1 MAGVP
6 LFFDLDGRGGALLP
20 TVYALWASPVPL
32 LPEIVT
38 HSEVSPKVLGGAD
51 LFLQGFVVPP
61 HGLPHVFAGDLAVVR
76 VPGPGSR
83 PFSLGVME
91 TGADDAVAA
100 GMKGKGV
107 KLLHHYPDA
116 LWALGDKRV
125 PGPEFT
131 PGRVWPAGEGP
142 GGGGGGDDGV
152 AGSDDDD
159 GAASAPAPTPADA
172 AADAVASLNLA
183 ADDAPPPPTTATSP
197 GLPPGVDPDTPAG
210 QDAIAEFCLLSA
222 LAAIPDADLPML
234 TSDLYSKHMV
244 PAKPAGVTLDL
255 KKSTFK
261 QLSKLLKKYEKAGL
275 LATKLVRKQD
285 ALAKVERGHALYVA
299 FAPAAAAAAAARA
312 EEAASAPAGADK
324 NGATPAITI
333 DAVYKPS
340 PMVKPIMAHA
350 KGGAGDDDLLP
361 EAAVRAALKAY
372 CKAEGLR
379 PAGAKTATLD
389 KLLVG
394 ALFSKRER
402 EDEGVAEGDTV
413 PLTELGDRLVA
424 RLTAHTRVTRSLPA
438 GGTATATRR
447 GPLAK
452 LRVTVED
459 RHAGRKHL
467 TKVVGAEGYALDPD
481 ALANALQ
488 KALKTSASVAKLPGK
503 DATDKEV
510 ALQGDLVKEVVAWLE
525 REAGIGGAHVEAV
538 NKR

>member
-1 MAGVP
+1 
-6 LFFDLDGRGGALLP
+6 
-20 TVYALWASPVPL
+20 
-32 LPEIVT
+32 
-38 HSEVSPKVLGGAD
+38 
-51 LFLQGFVVPP
+51 
-61 HGLPHVFAGDLAVVR
+61 
-76 VPGPGSR
+76 
-83 PFSLGVME
+83 
-91 TGADDAVAA
+91 
-100 GMKGKGV
+100 
-107 KLLHHYPDA
+107 
-116 LWALGDKRV
+116 
-125 PGPEFT
+125 
-131 PGRVWPAGEGP
+131 
-142 GGGGGGDDGV
+142 
-152 AGSDDDD
+152 
-159 GAASAPAPTPADA
+159 
-172 AADAVASLNLA
+172 
-183 ADDAPPPPTTATSP
+183 
-197 GLPPGVDPDTPAG
+197 
-210 QDAIAEFCLLSA
+210 
-222 LAAIPDADLPML
+222 ML

-255 KKSTFK
+255 KKSSFK
-261 QLSKLLKKYEKAGL
+261 QLSKLLKKYEKSGL

-312 EEAASAPAGADK
+312 EEAASAPADGGK
-324 NGATPAITI
+324 GGSTPAITI

-361 EAAVRAALKAY
+361 EAAVRAALKSY

-402 EDEGVAEGDTV
+402 EDEGVAEGDTL

-447 GPLAK
+447 GPLTK

-467 TKVVGAEGYALDPD
+467 TRIVGAEGYALDPG

-488 KALKTSASVAKLPGK
+488 KALKTSASVARLPGK

-510 ALQGDLVKEVVAWLE
+510 ALQGDLLKEVVAWLE
-525 REAGIGGAHVEAV
+525 KEAGIGGMHVEAV